1 MKIEYDPQA
10 DALYLRLFR
19 GKVAATKSVGKNTY
33 VDLDKKGNTLG
44 IEILFFKRKFK
55 RDDLA
60 KFTVSRT
67 NSIRKAA

>member
-10 DALYLRLFR
+10 DALYLRLFK
-19 GKVAATKSVGKNTY
+19 GKVAQTKPVGKNTF
-33 VDLDKKGNTLG
+33 VDLDHKGNALG

-60 KFTVSRT
+60 TFSVALPSA
-67 NSIRKAA
+67 IRKAA